1 MTHKKTT
8 KELVGERPTP
18 NKLKKL
24 PRTPIS
30 LVVDNVRSLDNVGM
44 LFRLCELARLE
55 QLYLTGYTGHP
66 RLKKDSRPDKVIE
79 RHEQR
84 ITKTAVYAIP
94 HQPWTHVADP
104 MPIIKKLKKQGSQ
117 IVALEQTK
125 TSVPYQKV
133 ATTDYQLPITL
144 IIGHERQGVREEL
157 LNLADLIID
166 IPILG
171 LGNSHNVAMSTSI
184 VLYNILEK
192 TKQI

>member
-18 NKLKKL
+18 RKLKKL
-24 PRTPIS
+24 PRTSIS

-55 QLYLTGYTGHP
+55 HLYLTGYTGYP
-66 RLKKDSRPDKVIE
+66 RLKKDSRPEKVIE

-94 HQPWTHVADP
+94 HQPWTHITDP
-104 MPIIKKLKKQGSQ
+104 LPLVEKLKKQGSQ
-117 IVALEQTK
+117 IVALEQTN
-125 TSVPYQKV
+125 TSVPYHKV
-133 ATTDYQLPITL
+133 PNTDYQLPITL

-157 LNLADLIID
+157 LDLADITID

-171 LGNSHNVAMSTSI
+171 LGNSHNVAMSTGI
-184 VLYNILEK
+184 VIYNILEK

>member
-1 MTHKKTT
+1 MIHKKTT

-44 LFRLCELARLE
+44 LFRLCELARLNH
-55 QLYLTGYTGHP
+55 LYLTGYTGHP
-66 RLKKDSRPDKVIE
+66 RLKKDNRPDNVIK

-94 HQPWTHVADP
+94 HQPWTHAADSLP
-104 MPIIKKLKKQGSQ
+104 LIKKLKKQGTQ
-117 IVALEQTK
+117 IVSLEQTK
-125 TSVPYQKV
+125 TSVSYQEVPITNYK
-133 ATTDYQLPITL
+133 LPIAL
-144 IIGHERQGVREEL
+144 IIGHERQGIREEL
-157 LNLADLIID
+157 LNLSDLIID

-171 LGNSHNVAMSTSI
+171 LGNSHNVAMSTGI

-192 TKQI
+192 TRQI